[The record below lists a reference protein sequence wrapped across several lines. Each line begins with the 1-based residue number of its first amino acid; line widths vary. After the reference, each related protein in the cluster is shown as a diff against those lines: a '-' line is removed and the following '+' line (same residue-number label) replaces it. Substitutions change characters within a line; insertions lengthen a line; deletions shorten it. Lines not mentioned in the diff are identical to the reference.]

1 MYQDVLTNKAV
12 KAATDI
18 ISIMAKTQTKVAVA
32 QGAAQQVAE
41 EQVANAGVI
50 APELEETAE
59 ETAEDDIFASI
70 MAEDDNESRSRE
82 DIVKEL
88 LASGKCRLLKGLTVK
103 NVVATQFDTHALLT
117 FVVKEVIIGDVR
129 DKEEIDA
136 FGEPVKRLG
145 KTHNVQT
152 SSYAVSG
159 VMKDTPK
166 TAIFATK
173 VVDDPQFANLLFA
186 GGRIDVL
193 MQYVKAGEEYVNP
206 FASNAEPTTFDRDK
220 MIHHIVKVEMGEVG
234 QDAYRTM
241 LLK

>member
-18 ISIMAKTQTKVAVA
+18 ISIMAKTQTQVAAA

-41 EQVANAGVI
+41 EQVANAGVV
-50 APELEETAE
+50 APELE

-70 MAEDDNESRSRE
+70 MAEENDDVKSRE

-88 LASGKCRLLKGLTVK
+88 IASGKCKLLKGLTVK

-117 FVVKEVIIGDVR
+117 FVVKEVVIGDVR
-129 DKEEIDA
+129 DKEEVDT
-136 FGEPVKRLG
+136 FGQPVVRLG

-166 TAIFATK
+166 TAVFAAK
-173 VVDDPQFANLLFA
+173 IVDDPQFANILFA
-186 GGRIDVL
+186 GGRIDII
-193 MQYVKAGEEYVNP
+193 MQYVKEGEEYVNP
-206 FASNAEPTTFDRDK
+206 FASNTEPVTFERDK
-220 MIHHIVKVEMGEVG
+220 MIHHIVRLELGEVG

>member
-1 MYQDVLTNKAV
+1 MLFY
-12 KAATDI
+12 
-18 ISIMAKTQTKVAVA
+18 IMAKTQTQVAAA

-41 EQVANAGVI
+41 EQVANAGVV
-50 APELEETAE
+50 APELE

-117 FVVKEVIIGDVR
+117 FVVKEVVIGDVR
-129 DKEEIDA
+129 DKEEVDT
-136 FGEPVKRLG
+136 FGQPVVRLG

-193 MQYVKAGEEYVNP
+193 MQYVKEGEEYVNP
-206 FASNAEPTTFDRDK
+206 FASNAEPVTFDRDK

>member
-18 ISIMAKTQTKVAVA
+18 ISIMAKTQTKVAAA
-32 QGAAQQVAE
+32 QGVAQQVAE
-41 EQVANAGVI
+41 EQVANAGVV
-50 APELEETAE
+50 APELEEIAE

-88 LASGKCRLLKGLTVK
+88 LASGKAKLLKGLTVK

-117 FVVKEVIIGDVR
+117 FVVKEVVIGDVR
-129 DKEEIDA
+129 DKEEVDT
-136 FGEPVKRLG
+136 FGQPVVRLG

-166 TAIFATK
+166 TAVFAVK

-186 GGRIDVL
+186 GGRIDVI
-193 MQYVKAGEEYVNP
+193 MQYVKAGEPYTNP
-206 FASNAEPTTFDRDK
+206 FASNAEEVTFERDK
-220 MIHHIVKVEMGEVG
+220 MIHHIVRLELGEVG

>member
-1 MYQDVLTNKAV
+1 MLFY
-12 KAATDI
+12 
-18 ISIMAKTQTKVAVA
+18 IMAKIQTQVAAA

-41 EQVANAGVI
+41 EQVANAGVV
-50 APELEETAE
+50 APELE

-103 NVVATQFDTHALLT
+103 NVVATKFDTHALLT
-117 FVVKEVIIGDVR
+117 FVVKEVVIGDVR
-129 DKEEIDA
+129 DKEEVDT
-136 FGEPVKRLG
+136 FGRPVVRLG

-193 MQYVKAGEEYVNP
+193 MQYVKEGEEYVNP

>member
-1 MYQDVLTNKAV
+1 MGR
-12 KAATDI
+12 
-18 ISIMAKTQTKVAVA
+18 TQTQVAAA

-41 EQVANAGVI
+41 EQVANANVFV
-50 APELEETAE
+50 PEVEETN
-59 ETAEDDIFASI
+59 EDDIFSSI
-70 MAEDDNESRSRE
+70 MAEDDDESRSRE
-82 DIVKEL
+82 DIIKEL
-88 LASGKCRLLKGLTVK
+88 IASGKCKLLKGLTVK

-117 FVVKEVIIGDVR
+117 FVIKEVVIGDVR
-129 DKEEIDA
+129 DKEEVDA
-136 FGEPVKRLG
+136 FGQPIVRLG

-166 TAIFATK
+166 TAVFATK
-173 VVDDPQFANLLFA
+173 VVDSPDFANLLFA
-186 GGRIDVL
+186 GGKVDVL

-220 MIHHIVKVEMGEVG
+220 MIHHVVKVELGEVG